1 MLDKLIELGIREID
15 INNIKEFINEDNL
28 DDFNKIIELLKNVNC
43 SESMLRN
50 IVVGNPFIMN
60 STYEDILELTNYLT
74 SIGFKNLNLLYDSY
88 PMFLNKD
95 VMEIQDYIENKV
107 KNNNSL
113 EDIIDELE
121 SNPLLIE
128 ELDE

>member
-1 MLDKLIELGIREID
+1 MI
-15 INNIKEFINEDNL
+15 
-28 DDFNKIIELLKNVNC
+28 
-43 SESMLRN
+43 RN

-60 STYEDILELTNYLT
+60 STYEDILELTNYLI

-95 VMEIQDYIENKV
+95 VMEIKDYIESKM
-107 KNNNSL
+107 KNNISL
-113 EDIIDELE
+113 DDIIDELE

-128 ELDE
+128 ELDEWHKNF

>member
-1 MLDKLIELGIREID
+1 MLDKLIELGIRDID

-28 DDFNKIIELLKNVNC
+28 EDFNKIIELLKNLNC
-43 SESMLRN
+43 SESIIRN

-60 STYEDILELTNYLT
+60 STYEDILELTNYLI

-95 VMEIQDYIENKV
+95 VMEIKDYIESKM
-107 KNNNSL
+107 KNNISL
-113 EDIIDELE
+113 DDIIDELE

-128 ELDE
+128 ELD

>member
-1 MLDKLIELGIREID
+1 MLDKLIELGIRDID
-15 INNIKEFINEDNL
+15 INNIKKFINEDNIE
-28 DDFNKIIELLKNVNC
+28 DFNKIIILLKNLNC
-43 SESMLRN
+43 SESMIRN

-60 STYEDILELTNYLT
+60 STYEDILELTNYLI
-74 SIGFKNLNLLYDSY
+74 SVGFKNLNLLYDSY

-95 VMEIQDYIENKV
+95 VMEIKDYIESKV
-107 KNNNSL
+107 KNNISL

-128 ELDE
+128 ELE

>member
-15 INNIKEFINEDNL
+15 INNIKEFINEDNSEE
-28 DDFNKIIELLKNVNC
+28 FNKIIELLRSINC
-43 SESMLRN
+43 NDSMIRN
-50 IVVGNPFIMN
+50 IVVGNPIILQRD
-60 STYEDILELTNYLT
+60 YEDILEVTNYLT

-95 VMEIQDYIENKV
+95 VVEIKDYIESKV
-107 KNNNSL
+107 KNNISL

-121 SNPLLIE
+121 NNPLLIE
-128 ELDE
+128 ELE

>member
-1 MLDKLIELGIREID
+1 MLDKLIELGIRDID
-15 INNIKEFINEDNL
+15 INNMKEFINEENME
-28 DDFNKIIELLKNVNC
+28 DFNKIIELLKNLNC
-43 SESMLRN
+43 SDSMIRN
-50 IVVGNPFIMN
+50 IVVGNPIILQRD
-60 STYEDILELTNYLT
+60 YEDILEVTNYLT

-95 VMEIQDYIENKV
+95 VVEIKDYIESKV
-107 KNNNSL
+107 KNNISL

-128 ELDE
+128 ELE

>member
-1 MLDKLIELGIREID
+1 MLDKLIEMGIRDID

-28 DDFNKIIELLKNVNC
+28 EDFNKIIALLRNINC
-43 SESMLRN
+43 SEFMLRN

-60 STYEDILELTNYLT
+60 STYEDVLELTNYLT
-74 SIGFKNLNLLYDSY
+74 SIGFKNINLLYDSY

-95 VMEIQDYIENKV
+95 VLEIKEYIDSKI
-107 KNNNSL
+107 KNNNTL
-113 EDIIDELE
+113 EDIIDEIE
-121 SNPLLIE
+121 SEPLVIE

>member
-1 MLDKLIELGIREID
+1 MLDKLIELGIRDID

-28 DDFNKIIELLKNVNC
+28 EDFNKIIELLKNLNC
-43 SESMLRN
+43 SESMIRN

-60 STYEDILELTNYLT
+60 NTYEDILELTNYLI
-74 SIGFKNLNLLYDSY
+74 SVGFKNLNLLYDSY

-95 VMEIQDYIENKV
+95 AMEIKDYIESRI

-128 ELDE
+128 EID

>member
-1 MLDKLIELGIREID
+1 MLDKLIELGIRDID
-15 INNIKEFINEDNL
+15 INNMKEFINEDNME
-28 DDFNKIIELLKNVNC
+28 DFNKIIELLKNLNC
-43 SESMLRN
+43 SDSMIRN
-50 IVVGNPFIMN
+50 IVVGNPIILN
-60 STYEDILELTNYLT
+60 SIYEDVLELTNYLT

-95 VMEIQDYIENKV
+95 VVEIKDYIESKV
-107 KNNNSL
+107 KNNISL

-128 ELDE
+128 ELE

>member
-1 MLDKLIELGIREID
+1 MLDKLIELGIRDID

-28 DDFNKIIELLKNVNC
+28 EDFNKIIALLRNINC
-43 SESMLRN
+43 SEFMLRN

-60 STYEDILELTNYLT
+60 STYEDVLELTNYLT
-74 SIGFKNLNLLYDSY
+74 SIGFKNINLLYDSY

-95 VMEIQDYIENKV
+95 VLEIKEYIDSKI
-107 KNNNSL
+107 KNNNTL
-113 EDIIDELE
+113 EDIIDEIE
-121 SNPLLIE
+121 SEPLVIE

>member
-1 MLDKLIELGIREID
+1 MLDKLIELGIRDID
-15 INNIKEFINEDNL
+15 INNMKEFINEDNME
-28 DDFNKIIELLKNVNC
+28 DFNKIIELLKNLNC
-43 SESMLRN
+43 SDSMIRN
-50 IVVGNPFIMN
+50 IVVGNPIILQRD
-60 STYEDILELTNYLT
+60 YEDILEVTNYLT

-95 VMEIQDYIENKV
+95 VVEIKDYIESKV
-107 KNNNSL
+107 KNNISL

-128 ELDE
+128 ELE

>member
-1 MLDKLIELGIREID
+1 MLDKLIELGIRDID

-28 DDFNKIIELLKNVNC
+28 EDFNKIIELLKNLNC
-43 SESMLRN
+43 SESIIRN

-60 STYEDILELTNYLT
+60 STYEDILELTNYLI

-95 VMEIQDYIENKV
+95 VMEIKDYIESKM
-107 KNNNSL
+107 KNNISL
-113 EDIIDELE
+113 DDIIDELE

>member
-1 MLDKLIELGIREID
+1 MLDKLIELGIRDID
-15 INNIKEFINEDNL
+15 INNIKEFINEDNIE
-28 DDFNKIIELLKNVNC
+28 DFNKIIILLKSINC
-43 SESMLRN
+43 NDSMIRN
-50 IVVGNPFIMN
+50 IVVGNPFILQRD
-60 STYEDILELTNYLT
+60 YEDILELTNYLT

-95 VMEIQDYIENKV
+95 KFEIEDYIESKV

-113 EDIIDELE
+113 EDIIDDLE

-128 ELDE
+128 EID

>member
-1 MLDKLIELGIREID
+1 MLDKLIELGIRDID

-28 DDFNKIIELLKNVNC
+28 EDFNKIIALLKNLNC
-43 SESMLRN
+43 SESMIRN

-60 STYEDILELTNYLT
+60 STYEDILELTNYLI
-74 SIGFKNLNLLYDSY
+74 SVGFKNLNLLYDSY

-95 VMEIQDYIENKV
+95 AMEIKDFIDNKM
-107 KNNNSL
+107 KNNISQ
-113 EDIIDELE
+113 EDIIDDLE

>member
-1 MLDKLIELGIREID
+1 MLDKLIELGIRETD

-28 DDFNKIIELLKNVNC
+28 EDFNKIIELLKNLNC
-43 SESMLRN
+43 SESMIRN

-60 STYEDILELTNYLT
+60 SDYEDILALTNYLT
-74 SIGFKNLNLLYDSY
+74 SIGFKNINLLYDSY

-95 VMEIQDYIENKV
+95 VLEIKEYIDSKI

-113 EDIIDELE
+113 EDIIDEIE
-121 SNPLLIE
+121 SEPLVIE

>member
-15 INNIKEFINEDNL
+15 INNIKEFINEDNSEE
-28 DDFNKIIELLKNVNC
+28 FNKIIELLRSINC
-43 SESMLRN
+43 NDSMIRN

-60 STYEDILELTNYLT
+60 SDYEDILELTNYLT
-74 SIGFKNLNLLYDSY
+74 SIGFKNINLLYDSY
-88 PMFLNKD
+88 PMFLSKD
-95 VMEIQDYIENKV
+95 KFEIEDYIESKI

-113 EDIIDELE
+113 EDIIDDLE

-128 ELDE
+128 EID

>member
-1 MLDKLIELGIREID
+1 MLDKLIELGIRDID

-28 DDFNKIIELLKNVNC
+28 EDFNKIIALLKNLNC
-43 SESMLRN
+43 SDAMIRN

-60 STYEDILELTNYLT
+60 SDYEDILELTNYLI
-74 SIGFKNLNLLYDSY
+74 SVGFKNLNLLYDSY
-88 PMFLNKD
+88 PMFLQKD
-95 VMEIQDYIENKV
+95 VMEIKDYIENKI

-113 EDIIDELE
+113 EDIVDDLE

-128 ELDE
+128 ELEE

>member
-1 MLDKLIELGIREID
+1 MLDKLIELGIRDID
-15 INNIKEFINEDNL
+15 INNIKEFINEDNIE
-28 DDFNKIIELLKNVNC
+28 DFNKIIELLKNLNC
-43 SESMLRN
+43 SESMIRN
-50 IVVGNPFIMN
+50 IVVGNPFILQRD
-60 STYEDILELTNYLT
+60 YEDILELTNYLT

-95 VMEIQDYIENKV
+95 VLEIKDYIENKM

-113 EDIIDELE
+113 EDIIDNLE

-128 ELDE
+128 EID

>member
-1 MLDKLIELGIREID
+1 MLDKLIELGIRDID

-28 DDFNKIIELLKNVNC
+28 EDFNKIIELLKNLNC
-43 SESMLRN
+43 SDSIIRN

-60 STYEDILELTNYLT
+60 STYEDILELTNYLI
-74 SIGFKNLNLLYDSY
+74 SVGFKNLNLLYDSY

-95 VMEIQDYIENKV
+95 AMEIKDYIENKM

-113 EDIIDELE
+113 EDIIDDLE